1 VEGNRR
7 PWPEV
12 CPSRKRSAQEFQ
24 NSQNSMRGGRI
35 SRMSIYAR
43 GKLQS
48 PHMLIS
54 TLQTSK
60 FPVA

>member
-1 VEGNRR
+1 
-7 PWPEV
+7 
-12 CPSRKRSAQEFQ
+12 
-24 NSQNSMRGGRI
+24 
-35 SRMSIYAR
+35 MSIYAR

-54 TLQTSK
+54 TLQMSK